1 MSNKYYT
8 CEEVAQLLNVNI
20 ASIWRLIRIGEL
32 KAIAI
37 NARTK
42 RIEEEELKRF
52 LKERETKIEEEAK

>member
-8 CEEVAQLLNVNI
+8 CEEVAEMLNVKI
-20 ASIWRLIRIGEL
+20 TSIWRLIRVGEL

-42 RIEEEELKRF
+42 RIEEEELNRF
-52 LKERETKIEEEAK
+52 LKERKTI